1 MRFDILTTFPDIFVS
16 YFNTSIINRARKSGR
31 INIVIHDLR
40 DYTTDRH
47 RTTDDRPYGGGPG
60 MVMKVEPVFKALK
73 KLRAVAPHKLKD
85 TKVILLTPQGRTF
98 NQPIAR
104 QYSELKRLI
113 FICGHYE
120 GFDERIRS
128 LVDEQ
133 LSIGDYVLTGGELGA
148 MVVVDAVSRLL
159 PGVLGDETSSHD
171 ESFSQDLKTLEYPH
185 YTRPE
190 VFRRQ
195 RVPKILLSGD
205 HSAIANWRKANQR
218 IKKPRP

>member
-1 MRFDILTTFPDIFVS
+1 MRFDILTVFPDIFQS
-16 YFNTSIINRARKSGR
+16 YFNTSIIGRAQKSGR
-31 INIVIHDLR
+31 IKIVIHDLR
-40 DYTTDRH
+40 DYTTDNH

-60 MVMKVEPVFKALK
+60 MVMKVEPIFKALK
-73 KLRAVAPHKLKD
+73 KLRAVAPHKLKG
-85 TKVILLTPQGRTF
+85 TRVILLTPQGRTF
-98 NQPIAR
+98 TQPIAR
-104 QYSELKRLI
+104 EYAKLKRLI

-133 LSIGDYVLTGGELGA
+133 LSIGDFVLTGGELGA
-148 MVVVDAVSRLL
+148 MVAVDAVSRLL
-159 PGVLGDETSSHD
+159 PGVLGDEASSHD

-190 VFRRQ
+190 VFRKQ

-205 HSAIANWRKANQR
+205 HKAIAAWRQKHQR
-218 IKKPRP
+218 SKPTK

>member
-1 MRFDILTTFPDIFVS
+1 MRFDILTTFPNIFQS
-16 YFNTSIINRARKSGR
+16 YFNTSIISRAQKSGR
-31 INIVIHDLR
+31 IKIVVHDLR
-40 DYTTDRH
+40 DYTIDKH

-85 TKVILLTPQGRTF
+85 TKVILLTPQGQTF

-104 QYSELKRLI
+104 KYAKLKRLI
-113 FICGHYE
+113 FVCGHYE
-120 GFDERIRS
+120 GFDERIRL

-190 VFRRQ
+190 VFRKQ
-195 RVPKILLSGD
+195 RVPNVLLSGN
-205 HSAIANWRKANQR
+205 HKSIAQWRKANQR
-218 IKKPRP
+218 IKKSRP